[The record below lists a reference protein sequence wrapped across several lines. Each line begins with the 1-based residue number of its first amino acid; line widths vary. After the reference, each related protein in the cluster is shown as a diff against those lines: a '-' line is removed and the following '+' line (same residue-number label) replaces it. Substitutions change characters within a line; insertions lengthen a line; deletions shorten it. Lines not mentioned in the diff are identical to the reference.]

1 MVGGLLLPGN
11 TRPTF
16 GRKREKE
23 REREREREMMGNVQ
37 SVKAQAQ
44 FVPESYPVRVV
55 QHVGERYDG
64 LYRYHRHHLH
74 MRTYIE
80 VIRHLSFFFYNLVI
94 FFRNNPPCVFG
105 LPIPTFFRILL
116 IAKPSG
122 VGKYMTETAP

>member
-44 FVPESYPVRVV
+44 FVPESYPVWVV
-55 QHVGERYDG
+55 RHVGERYDG

-80 VIRHLSFFFYNLVI
+80 VIRHLSFFFI
-94 FFRNNPPCVFG
+94 
-105 LPIPTFFRILL
+105 I
-116 IAKPSG
+116 
-122 VGKYMTETAP
+122 